1 MAEAI
6 KVESVADGEVMEIIL
21 EGSCP
26 TISGQSTLTYQVGR
40 KRGDP
45 ASALHL
51 RIAANTGRGMFCKD
65 WIPVSAVEEVIAS
78 SEQLSGRSFR
88 DIWRGRSTNNGG
100 FLVAI
105 LKNLGA
111 LRRVSADSHAHEA
124 VAGATVKKAI
134 EARMS
139 EKKPAPSK
147 PPKKGR
153 APDPAE

>member
-1 MAEAI
+1 MTEAI
-6 KVESVADGEVMEIIL
+6 KLESVADGEVMEIIL

-51 RIAANTGRGMFCKD
+51 RIAANTGRGMFRKE

-78 SEQLSGRSFR
+78 SDQLSGRSFQKV
-88 DIWRGRSTNNGG
+88 WRGSTNNGG
-100 FLVAI
+100 FALAI
-105 LKNLGA
+105 LKDLGA

-134 EARMS
+134 DARMS

-147 PPKKGR
+147 SMKKGR